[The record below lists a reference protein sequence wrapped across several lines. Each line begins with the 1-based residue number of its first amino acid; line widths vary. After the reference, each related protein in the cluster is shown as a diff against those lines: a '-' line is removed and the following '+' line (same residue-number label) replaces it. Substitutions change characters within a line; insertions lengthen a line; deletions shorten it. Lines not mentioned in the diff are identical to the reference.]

1 MRFRDIPQFISD
13 GSYQVNMSWEY
24 MIEWLDRLVKEE
36 GLQLNPDFQRGHVW
50 TEEQQIKFL
59 EFILQGGK
67 TGRTLYFNDPYWHS
81 VRPKTGYADFVCVDG
96 LQRIT
101 AIQRFMNNEI
111 PVFGM
116 YHKDFEGETD
126 LIRHSMVLN
135 VNDLKTK
142 KEVLQWY
149 IQMNAGGTP
158 HSIEEIERV
167 KKLMEECGR
176 I

>member
-24 MIEWLDRLVKEE
+24 LIEWLDQRVKEE

-101 AIQRFMNNEI
+101 AIQRFMNDEI
-111 PVFGM
+111 RVFGLLHSE
-116 YHKDFEGETD
+116 YEIIVIVLGIVFLIVNLITLILVFLVGAKYD
-126 LIRHSMVLN
+126 LLYWRYS
-135 VNDLKTK
+135 
-142 KEVLQWY
+142 W
-149 IQMNAGGTP
+149 
-158 HSIEEIERV
+158 
-167 KKLMEECGR
+167 
-176 I
+176 

>member
-1 MRFRDIPQFISD
+1 MKFRDIPQFISD

-24 MIEWLDRLVKEE
+24 MIEWLDKQVSKE

-50 TEEQQIKFL
+50 TEKQQIKFL

-81 VRPKTGYADFVCVDG
+81 IRPKIGYSDFVCVDG

-111 PVFGM
+111 RVFGLLRSE
-116 YHKDFEGETD
+116 FEGETD
-126 LIRHSMVLN
+126 LVRHSMVIN

-142 KEVLQWY
+142 REVLQWY
-149 IQMNAGGTP
+149 IQMNDGGTP
-158 HSIEEIERV
+158 HSPKEIRRV
-167 KKLMEECGR
+167 QKLMEEC
-176 I
+176 